1 MLSELIKGLNKQSL
15 GTKIVEKTYVMK
27 PGDNLGLGDRV
38 GVDDAVEVDVDA
50 LVDLGGYQGLPK
62 LDGDVRGIWKK
73 EVKTY
78 KL

>member
-1 MLSELIKGLNKQSL
+1 
-15 GTKIVEKTYVMK
+15 MK

-50 LVDLGGYQGLPK
+50 LVNLGGYQGLPK

-73 EVKTY
+73 EVKTF

>member
-1 MLSELIKGLNKQSL
+1 
-15 GTKIVEKTYVMK
+15 MK

-62 LDGDVRGIWKK
+62 LDGHVWGIWKK

-78 KL
+78 EL